1 MPWWD
6 ELAPDLQ
13 ADARALVAWVT
24 AMGGTARVTSVRRSP
39 RAERAIAG
47 RGLVSEHASGRAF
60 DLVISPLPLARIAG
74 LTWRRLGGRWSE
86 RDPIHF
92 ER

>member
-6 ELAPDLQ
+6 ELDPDLQ
-13 ADARALVAWVT
+13 ADARALVAMVT
-24 AMGGTARVTSVRRSP
+24 AMGGTARVTSVRRSL
-39 RAERAIAG
+39 RAERFIAG
-47 RGLVSEHASGRAF
+47 PNAASLHLEGRAF
-60 DLVISPLPLARIAG
+60 DVDIRPLPLARVAG

-86 RDPIHF
+86 ADPVHF